1 MAEKPLA
8 TAGKTTAGK
17 TAAGN
22 GNAPD
27 GDAPVGDAI
36 TAARGLFTAYGDAI
50 SRLDAALGAPFRAA
64 VELVMDAGGH
74 VVVCGMGKSGLIG
87 RKIAATLAST
97 GTPSLFLHPAEAIHG
112 DLGMVR
118 SGDVVILISNSG
130 ETEEIVRLLPAF
142 QRLEARIIAMTAAED
157 SSMARAAQIVL
168 DISVDREAC
177 PLNLAPTTSALN
189 TLVLGDAIAV
199 ALMEARGF
207 EPADFARTHPGGA
220 LGRRLLTRVR
230 DAMRTDHLP
239 FVAADLPVQE
249 AIMVMTEGRLGMALV
264 GSADDLS
271 GVLTDGDLR
280 RLLMNGVDLATTPV
294 RDVASAT
301 PLTISGDSLMA
312 DAEARMQ
319 EARVQ
324 CLVVTAANG
333 HVEGVIQIFE

>member
-1 MAEKPLA
+1 MADKPLKN
-8 TAGKTTAGK
+8 AGR
-17 TAAGN
+17 
-22 GNAPD
+22 
-27 GDAPVGDAI
+27 GDAI
-36 TAARGLFTAYGDAI
+36 TAARGLLTAYGDAI
-50 SRLDAALGAPFRAA
+50 LRLDQALGAPFAAA
-64 VELVMDAGGH
+64 VDLILGAGGH

-112 DLGMVR
+112 DLGMVQR
-118 SGDVVILISNSG
+118 RDVVILISNSG

-142 QRLEARIIAMTAAED
+142 QRLEAQIIAMTAAED

-189 TLVLGDAIAV
+189 TLVLGDAISV

-207 EPADFARTHPGGA
+207 EAVDFARTHPGGA

-230 DAMRTDHLP
+230 DAMRTDNLP
-239 FVAADLPVQE
+239 FVASDLPVRE
-249 AIMVMTEGRLGMALV
+249 AIIAMTEGRLGMALV
-264 GSADDLS
+264 GSPDDLR
-271 GVLTDGDLR
+271 GILTDGDLR
-280 RLLMNGVDLATTPV
+280 RLLMRGVDLATTPLSE
-294 RDVASAT
+294 VASPS
-301 PLTISGDSLMA
+301 PLTISGDSMMA

-324 CLVVTAANG
+324 CLVVTAEDG
-333 HVEGVIQIFE
+333 HVEGVVQIFE

>member
-1 MAEKPLA
+1 MM
-8 TAGKTTAGK
+8 
-17 TAAGN
+17 
-22 GNAPD
+22 PD
-27 GDAPVGDAI
+27 KAVQADNRSEGLAPVP
-36 TAARGLFTAYGDAI
+36 AARRLLAAYGDAI
-50 SRLDAALGAPFRAA
+50 TRLDKALGAPFEAA
-64 VELVMDAGGH
+64 VEMILATTGH

-118 SGDVVILISNSG
+118 SGDVMILISNSG
-130 ETEEIVRLLPAF
+130 ETEEIVRLLPAL
-142 QRLEARIIAMTAAED
+142 QRLDAKIIALTAGEA

-177 PLNLAPTTSALN
+177 PLNLAPTTSAMN

-207 EPADFARTHPGGA
+207 AAADFAMTHPGGA

-230 DAMRTDHLP
+230 DQMRSDALP
-239 FVAADLPVQE
+239 FVDAGAPVQD
-249 AIMVMTEGRLGMALV
+249 AILVMTEGRLGMALV
-264 GSADDLS
+264 GSADNLQ

-280 RLLMNGVDLATTPV
+280 RLLVRGVDLAATPV
-294 RDVASAT
+294 GEVASSS
-301 PLTISGDSLMA
+301 PLTITADQLMA

-319 EARVQ
+319 ESRVQ
-324 CLVVTAANG
+324 CLVVTDG
-333 HVEGVIQIFE
+333 SDHVVGVVQIFE

>member
-1 MAEKPLA
+1 MPDNSHQDSN
-8 TAGKTTAGK
+8 
-17 TAAGN
+17 AA
-22 GNAPD
+22 A
-27 GDAPVGDAI
+27 AI
-36 TAARGLFTAYGDAI
+36 GAARGLFTAYTDAI
-50 SRLDAALGAPFRAA
+50 TRLDGALGAPFSAA
-64 VELVMDAGGH
+64 VDLVMKAGGH

-142 QRLEARIIAMTAAED
+142 QRLDARIIAMTASANSSLSNAAE
-157 SSMARAAQIVL
+157 ITL

-199 ALMEARGF
+199 SLMEARGF
-207 EPADFARTHPGGA
+207 EEADFARTHPGGA

-230 DAMRTDHLP
+230 DAMRTENLP
-239 FVAADLPVQE
+239 FVDPEMPVQD
-249 AIMVMTEGRLGMALV
+249 AIIAMTEGRLGMALV
-264 GSADDLS
+264 GSPDALS
-271 GVLTDGDLR
+271 GILTDGDLR
-280 RLLMNGVDLATTPV
+280 RLLMRGADLAGTPV
-294 RDVASAT
+294 RDVASPN
-301 PLTISGDSLMA
+301 PLTIAGDLLMA

-324 CLVVTAANG
+324 CLVVTDADG
-333 HVEGVIQIFE
+333 RVEGVVQIFE

>member
-1 MAEKPLA
+1 MEPGMADKPQKD
-8 TAGKTTAGK
+8 AGRI
-17 TAAGN
+17 
-22 GNAPD
+22 
-27 GDAPVGDAI
+27 DAI
-36 TAARGLFTAYGDAI
+36 TAAHGLFTAYGDAI
-50 SRLDAALGAPFRAA
+50 SRLDAALGAPFTAA
-64 VELVMDAGGH
+64 VDMILDADGH

-142 QRLEARIIAMTAAED
+142 QRLDARIIAMTAAEQ

-189 TLVLGDAIAV
+189 TLVLGDAISV

-230 DAMRTDHLP
+230 DAMRSDSLP

-249 AIMVMTEGRLGMALV
+249 AIMAMTEGRLGLALV
-264 GSADDLS
+264 GSTEDLR
-271 GVLTDGDLR
+271 GILTDGDLR
-280 RLLMNGVDLATTPV
+280 RLLMNGADLATTPV
-294 RDVASAT
+294 SAVASQS

-324 CLVVTAANG
+324 CLVVTGENG